1 METQKF
7 KSVSIREIVD
17 CALHGKPINVQS
29 RELFDLSDVDIDDES
44 FIADEYSDPLEVES
58 YFRNIAEEKFLSN
71 YGKNDASG
79 SGVDSHTKQ
88 ESKEESKQESKQE
101 PKQESKQESN
111 KSETT

>member
-29 RELFDLSDVDIDDES
+29 RELFDLSDIDVDDER

-58 YFRNIAEEKFLSN
+58 YFRNVAEFNFSSN
-71 YGKNDASG
+71 YGKNEEN
-79 SGVDSHTKQ
+79 TKQ
-88 ESKEESKQESKQE
+88 SEKSDKSKKSVESSE
-101 PKQESKQESN
+101 P
-111 KSETT
+111 SEVEKRQIETPSGD